1 MEVWLLRLDALGL
14 NGPVSEVFSTVLLP
28 HLDYGANRRYHYVF
42 NEQGNLVSV
51 ADVSSDPFLFVT
63 RTYTYSNDGTTIL
76 AISEMDCQGSGWKGT
91 GFELTMGDLAQTGS
105 QQCARFTLLHLNEC
119 AEGYAC
125 FDLQGRIK
133 RVENSRE
140 RRTSVTVFS
149 YDEQSMRPKEVT
161 FERQSIPVWNES
173 LVFSVGMEC
182 CFHYDEHGRL
192 IEEMTHYHSPTVD
205 NIIHSTY
212 QYHEFD
218 SFGNWVSR
226 TRTEHD
232 GERSTSRLEVRLITY
247 FE

>member
-63 RTYTYSNDGTTIL
+63 RTYAYSNDGTTIFS
-76 AISEMDCQGSGWKGT
+76 ISEMDSLGSGWQGT
-91 GFELTMGDLAQTGS
+91 GFVLFVKDFVQTGS
-105 QQCARFTLLHLNEC
+105 QRCARFTLFHLNEF

-133 RVENSRE
+133 RVEHSRE
-140 RRTSVTVFS
+140 RHTSVTVFS

-161 FERQSIPVWNES
+161 SEWQAVAVWNES
-173 LVFSVGMEC
+173 LVFSVEREC

-192 IEEMTHYHSPTVD
+192 IEAMSYYHSPGIAS
-205 NIIHSTY
+205 IIYATY

-226 TRTEHD
+226 MRTEHD